1 MRHRR
6 ATVRLT
12 QKPAH
17 ARMLKRNLVTSIL
30 LYENIRTTK
39 RRAQAI
45 QPLIDSL
52 IHYAKNRPPHVA
64 IRYINREVMDKNA
77 CRKIMEVY
85 VKRYS
90 NRTSGLSRIVPAG
103 ARKGDNAELV
113 DLVLIDSDIKI
124 EAPAKKE
131 KAEKPA
137 RPDRSGGAKKKAST
151 SKKK

>member
-6 ATVRLT
+6 ATVRLN

-17 ARMLKRNLVTSIL
+17 ARMLKRNLITSLL

-45 QPLIDSL
+45 QPLVDSL
-52 IHYAKNRPPHVA
+52 IHYAKKRPAHVA
-64 IRYINREVMDKNA
+64 IRYINREVTDKNA

-85 VKRYS
+85 VKRYAS
-90 NRTSGLSRIVPAG
+90 RNSGLSRIVAAG

-113 DLVLIDSDIKI
+113 DLILLDSDVKI
-124 EAPAKKE
+124 EPVAPKA

-137 RPDRSGGAKKKAST
+137 KKAAST
-151 SKKK
+151 KKTSASKK